1 MKQNVDGRRK
11 TIGCDAVVEPPVIAG
26 PWTLSR
32 LEIRTPL
39 APDAWPVARVDLE
52 HAGRGRLTDIAV
64 ASGGVE
70 SMFKAIRQMVGLA
83 AVITK
88 LEIDYRAPLPPE
100 PGEDQLPAE
109 VLVDIAVMVGGETFE
124 GAGRSAD
131 LLRSC
136 ASAYLHA
143 LSAAEHAAR
152 SGKGRS
158 GELSSAGG
166 DRPTGA

>member
-1 MKQNVDGRRK
+1 MKQDVEGRRR
-11 TIGCDAVVEPPVIAG
+11 TIGCDAVIEPPVIAG

-39 APDAWPVARVDLE
+39 APNAWPVARVDLE

-64 ASGGVE
+64 ASGGIE
-70 SMFKAIRQMVGLA
+70 SMFKAIRQMIGLA
-83 AVITK
+83 AVVTK
-88 LEIDYRAPLPPE
+88 LEIDYRAPFPPQ

-109 VLVDIAVMVGGETFE
+109 VLVDITVLVDGETFR

-136 ASAYLHA
+136 ASAYLRA
-143 LSAAEHAAR
+143 LSAAEQATRLTNACSQERVAAKD
-152 SGKGRS
+152 GPA
-158 GELSSAGG
+158 SS
-166 DRPTGA
+166 